1 MEDLRLVGF
10 KFYTDKFELSIVDKF
25 RANAYV
31 FALLK
36 VRLIL
41 KLNEVLVGEFLALF
55 PTLFLFL
62 VGDFDFLDFSFVS
75 VLHLRNGFSYISSL
89 DGVSTS
95 LLNLIEFYGLRSK
108 W

>member
-1 MEDLRLVGF
+1 MDGF
-10 KFYTDKFELSIVDKF
+10 KFYTEKFELSIVDKF
-25 RANAYV
+25 RVNAYF

-41 KLNEVLVGEFLALF
+41 KLNEVLIGEFLVLF

-75 VLHLRNGFSYISSL
+75 VLHLWNDFYSMSSF
-89 DGVSTS
+89 DGVSTF
-95 LLNLIEFYGLRSK
+95 LFNLMEFYG
-108 W
+108 